1 MEKSIY
7 IENESLVLDEDTSD
21 TEEDLSPTKNPLYI
35 SKKHIIEDGE
45 TININISNAYKYFKN
60 VNILCPISN
69 VEKFYLNEEV
79 SDKDISHIKNNMI
92 IHTIKGLSILTSKF
106 FMNNAK
112 IFSNKQIKQFRN
124 IGQEFEK
131 NNLVVTI
138 LTINYFN
145 LKSFIEMFDK
155 NKSIEDLHKIIIMS
169 EYFKLDKNHYKVM
182 NELSKLLTN
191 LEGAK
196 HWFSFYNT
204 NYNYDYIIKH
214 RTIQEFNKTNT
225 NVNNYENIII
235 PMNKKFSIS
244 NLEHNG
250 KKVFRVTPEVNFSIE
265 ETNIL
270 FRYFMTDNN
279 LSSLNKTMIYSFLLN
294 PRLCHLIVNNYS
306 ILNSIKETYK
316 DDVVF
321 CQKFKKCI
329 GYAWIRLYNDE
340 LIKEIYITKNDNIV
354 IDINNASLLP
364 SYSIES
370 TQLKLNPYFPLLV
383 SDKVLNTKNNI
394 LSLQATK
401 EMNICNINQFQRQM
415 NIFIT
420 GKPYINIFENIDL
433 VSRNVV
439 ICGSIL
445 PACAILNHP
454 ALMKFDNNVLPH
466 NEDEER
472 IDALLRR
479 FFAEYYSKSDID
491 IMISDCTHFEFC
503 KIANDIFNDLLLN
516 FCRFF
521 RDAEPQLFKLKKV
534 KSIGLFITTDYLE
547 ENDFTID
554 MIEKLK
560 KFINTNDNENIY
572 NMVKECISNDY
583 NNIIKDEYDLLSE
596 EDKKYCDNFM
606 EDFKLELK
614 ELKDNEIIVEF
625 NTKIVDKLFTS
636 TNQKSKLY
644 INTKYYITSPF
655 INHDIEIFRNKNKDP
670 FSLISKFHLNC
681 VRGYYDGIS
690 VKLLPSCVS
699 ALKTLVNMDFKYFAG
714 KRNPYQIINK
724 YRMRGIGTILNKKEI
739 NAYKEYISSS
749 KWNKLYKSCNNKQCT
764 SCNKITG
771 FMNLDNSLFSPRKYL
786 NEDFTNDKIA
796 IFDLKYNS
804 LNSKLKAGPVFSE
817 DLIIS
822 EKGNVIKPIGL
833 I

>member
-7 IENESLVLDEDTSD
+7 IENESLVLDDTSD
-21 TEEDLSPTKNPLYI
+21 IEEEDVPSKNPLYV
-35 SKKHIIEDGE
+35 SKKNIIIDGD
-45 TININISNAYKYFKN
+45 TIDINISNAYKYFKN

-69 VEKFYLNEEV
+69 VEKFYLKENV
-79 SDKDISHIKNNMI
+79 SDEELEHIKNNMVV
-92 IHTIKGLSILTSKF
+92 HTVNGLSILTSKF

-112 IFSNKQIKQFRN
+112 IFSSKQINQFRN
-124 IGQEFEK
+124 IGQSFEK
-131 NNLVVTI
+131 NNLVVTV

-145 LKSFIEMFDK
+145 LKSFIDMFNK

-182 NELSKLLTN
+182 TELSKLLTN
-191 LEGAK
+191 LDGAK
-196 HWFSFYNT
+196 FWLSSYNT

-214 RTIQEFNKTNT
+214 RKIQEFNKVNT

-235 PMNKKFSIS
+235 PMNKKFSIA

-250 KKVFRVTPEVNFSIE
+250 KKIFRLTSNVNFSIE
-265 ETNIL
+265 ETDML
-270 FRYFMTDNN
+270 FKYFMTDGD
-279 LSSLNKTMIYSFLLN
+279 LTSLNKTMICSFLLN
-294 PRLCHLIVNNYS
+294 PKLCHLIINNYN
-306 ILNSIKETYK
+306 ILNNIKDTLKNNSI
-316 DDVVF
+316 F
-321 CQKFKKCI
+321 SQKFKKCL

-340 LIKEIYITKNDNIV
+340 LIKETYITKFDDII

-364 SYSIES
+364 SYPIES

-383 SDKVLNTKNNI
+383 SDKVIDTKNNI

-401 EMNICNINQFQRQM
+401 DMKICNINQFQRQM

-433 VSRNVV
+433 VSRNIV

-466 NEDEER
+466 NDDEER
-472 IDALLRR
+472 IDAILRR

-491 IMISDCTHFEFC
+491 MMISNCNHFEFC
-503 KIANDIFNDLLLN
+503 KVANDIFNDLLLN

-521 RDAEPQLFKLKKV
+521 RDAEPQLFKFKKI
-534 KSIGLFITTDYLE
+534 KSIGLFITPSFLE
-547 ENDFTID
+547 EKGFTTD
-554 MIEKLK
+554 MIEQLK
-560 KFINTNDNENIY
+560 KFINANDNENIF
-572 NMVKECISNDY
+572 NMIQDHIEEDY
-583 NNIIKDEYDLLSE
+583 NRIIKEEYDILSE
-596 EDKKYCDNFM
+596 KDKKYCDNFM
-606 EDFKLELK
+606 EDFKLKLK
-614 ELKDNEIIVEF
+614 ELKSNNIKVEF
-625 NTKIVDKLFTS
+625 NTKIVNKLYTT
-636 TNQKSKLY
+636 TNEKFKLY
-644 INTKYYITSPF
+644 INTKYNIISPF

-670 FSLISKFHLNC
+670 FSLISKFHLDC
-681 VRGYYDGIS
+681 VRGCYDGIS
-690 VKLLPSCVS
+690 VKMLPSCVS

-724 YRMRGIGTILNKKEI
+724 YRMRGIGTILNKKELK
-739 NAYKEYISSS
+739 AYKEYILSS
-749 KWNKLYKSCNNKQCT
+749 KWNKLYKTCNNKKCK
-764 SCNKITG
+764 SCSVLTG
-771 FMNLDNSLFSPRKYL
+771 FMHPDNSLFSPRKYL
-786 NEDFTNDKIA
+786 QEDFANDKVA

-804 LNSKLKAGPVFSE
+804 TNYKLKDISYNIS

-822 EKGNVIKPIGL
+822 DRGNVIKPIGL